1 MFNLGFTVQ
10 YVEGVRLEIISDWM
24 LSVNTTLRTRL
35 WAGCGAVA
43 VRLENPLVDP
53 NTTRPDICI
62 LMAEK
67 LKEYLTEDEFN
78 AILEHEL
85 AHIRNGDLDNLQISK
100 KMKIQVN
107 MDYEMAA
114 DQAAVAKY
122 GAATLLS
129 ALTKIRRAQIENLL
143 FIKNKKVIDFI
154 CRVFV
159 DKVTRKRLA
168 VLKQAI

>member
-10 YVEGVRLEIISDWM
+10 YVEGVRVELISDWM
-24 LSVNTTLRTRL
+24 LSVNKALRMRL
-35 WAGCGAVA
+35 WSGCGAVA
-43 VRLENPLVDP
+43 VRLDTPLEDP
-53 NTTRPDICI
+53 NVSRPDICI
-62 LMAEK
+62 IMAQK

-78 AILEHEL
+78 AVLEHEL
-85 AHIRNGDLDNLQISK
+85 AHVRNGDLD
-100 KMKIQVN
+100 KIQTAKKKNIHV
-107 MDYEMAA
+107 DLQFEMAA

-129 ALTKIRRAQIENLL
+129 ALTKIRRAQVENLL
-143 FIKNKKVIDFI
+143 FIKNKKIVDFI